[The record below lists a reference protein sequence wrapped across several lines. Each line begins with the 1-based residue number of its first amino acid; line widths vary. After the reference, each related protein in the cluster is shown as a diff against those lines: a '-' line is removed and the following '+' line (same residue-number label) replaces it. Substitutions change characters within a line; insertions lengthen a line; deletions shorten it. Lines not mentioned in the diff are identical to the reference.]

1 MRCPFCN
8 NFSTQVKDSRNNE
21 DGRVVRRRRYCNAC
35 KSRFTTLERVQ
46 LKELFVVKKSGLK
59 KPFDREKI
67 VISIKTAVRKRNI
80 SQEQIDEIA
89 DNIYKELENS
99 NIKEVST
106 RKIGEMIMQAL
117 DDIDEVAYIRFASVY
132 HDFGSAKDFR
142 NFVKE

>member
-117 DDIDEVAYIRFASVY
+117 ADIDEVAYIRFASVY
-132 HDFGSAKDFR
+132 HDFGAAKDFR